1 MEFHLLLP
9 DEAATLLGTSSTV
22 ISEAI
27 SAGKLGAFRED
38 GEWWIPLQCLA
49 MYPGDEFSVD
59 AACALSDLVRQGAAF
74 VRSFAED
81 PEAVARIERDE
92 FPAGSV
98 GACLKQALRMY
109 RRAQERLVEDDQ
121 P

>member
-27 SAGKLGAFRED
+27 SAGKLGAFREH

-49 MYPGDEFSVD
+49 MYPGDEFNVE
-59 AACALSDLVRQGAAF
+59 AACALSDLIRQGAAY
-74 VRSFAED
+74 VRSVASD
-81 PEAVARIERDE
+81 PEAVARIEQGD
-92 FPAGSV
+92 FPPGSV

-109 RRAQERLVEDDQ
+109 RRAQEGLVAGN